1 MVTRAGRRPFGRLLP
16 VGVAVLL
23 LCPFA
28 AVAADGVKPVPTEG
42 AARRH
47 VRSASPD
54 SLAPPDSLAEPDSL
68 ATDAD
73 SLAAEEPAPPWFPS
87 GTRRQL
93 RSFRLG
99 WSADREQIAFGD
111 PADPEAPP
119 GIQTLA
125 DLLRLSPAV
134 RTRELSVGPT
144 VESFGLDGG
153 GSGRAE
159 LLYRGRSMA
168 VPGTS
173 GPFSHELHLTE
184 VEGLTIVRGG
194 AAALYG
200 PDAVSGAVYV
210 EPRHPVPDELLSRAV
225 AEEGVDDYQLG
236 AFHVARRIGSSASMF
251 VSSESRRVS
260 GFFPGTKEVDRNAAG
275 SLIAGLPGGWEMVAG
290 YRRYE
295 GDGRSG
301 LLGESSV
308 LTKRGDYRAELF
320 RPAGEG
326 RGSLLEAGLLRERLE
341 TGVKT
346 ADVVTREIR
355 SPWMRVTS
363 DLPDWRGWQ
372 AATRAELGRWNTR
385 EEESGAEDEFV
396 TAAGALRVHRGGDD
410 GNVAA
415 TFRLDGQSHR
425 KRAIQA
431 RLEGER
437 SAGPGAAFAVLSRGE
452 RIPDRG
458 AAGNDNEVHDAAT
471 VGYRL
476 GVASLRMRGAL
487 FGSRIRHYRRDPTF
501 EELRAREPV
510 LDAPLGDAHLAG
522 ASVGFGTDSFAVP
535 GVRFLGAFTLL
546 SSVTFEEAELDDGGT
561 RLPGRP
567 RFTWTGEGVLER
579 RFFKDEL
586 LAGVRGRLT
595 HMADRVND
603 TGDPVVDL
611 WLTDVLLEGRIG
623 DASFFFRFHD
633 MLQRADEVEPGYRFP
648 GFSRTYGI
656 SWRFVG

>member
-1 MVTRAGRRPFGRLLP
+1 MVTRLARRLAPRTLPLLAAAAC
-16 VGVAVLL
+16 GVVTCFAT
-23 LCPFA
+23 A
-28 AVAADGVKPVPTEG
+28 AVAEEE
-42 AARRH
+42 
-47 VRSASPD
+47 
-54 SLAPPDSLAEPDSL
+54 AEPV
-68 ATDAD
+68 AAGAD
-73 SLAAEEPAPPWFPS
+73 SIVVEMEEAGEAPAVGADPLAAAADSSDAAEEARPTWLPS
-87 GTRRQL
+87 DVRRKL

-99 WSADREQIAFGD
+99 WSVDREVIPFGEASD
-111 PADPEAPP
+111 PDAPS
-119 GIQTLA
+119 GIGTLA

-134 RTRELSVGPT
+134 RTRELSQGPT

-153 GSGRAE
+153 GSGRAA
-159 LLYRGRSMA
+159 LLYRGHDMA

-173 GPFSHELHLTE
+173 GPHSHELHLSE
-184 VEGLTIVRGG
+184 LEGLTIVRGG
-194 AAALYG
+194 ASALYG
-200 PDAVSGAVYV
+200 PDAVSGAVV
-210 EPRHPVPDELLSRAV
+210 AEPRHPVPEELLSRAV

-236 AFHVARRIGSSASMF
+236 AFQVARRIGSSGSFF
-251 VSSESRRVS
+251 VSSESRRID

-275 SLIAGLPGGWEMVAG
+275 SVILGLPEGWEMAG
-290 YRRYE
+290 SYRRYE

-301 LLGESSV
+301 ILGTSSV
-308 LTKRGDYRAELF
+308 LTRRGDYRFELF
-320 RPAGEG
+320 RPSGKR
-326 RGSLLEAGLLRERLE
+326 RGSLLEAGLTRERLE

-346 ADVVTREIR
+346 PDVVTREIR
-355 SPWMRVTS
+355 APWSRLTT
-363 DLPDWRGWQ
+363 DLPEWGGWQ
-372 AATRAELGRWNTR
+372 AAARAELGRWRIRDEDT
-385 EEESGAEDEFV
+385 GVVDEFV
-396 TAAGALRVHRGGDD
+396 TSAGALRVHRRDETGT
-410 GNVAA
+410 VAA
-415 TFRLDGQSHR
+415 TVRLDGQSHR

-471 VGYRL
+471 VGMRL
-476 GVASLRMRGAL
+476 GAGALRMRGAL
-487 FGSRIRHYRRDPTF
+487 FGSRIRHWRRDPTF
-501 EELRAREPV
+501 EEVRSRSPV
-510 LDAPLGDAHLAG
+510 RDAPVGDAHLAG
-522 ASVGFGTDSFAVP
+522 ASVGFDTDAFALP
-535 GVRFLGAFTLL
+535 GVRFLGAFTLR
-546 SSVTFEEAELDDGGT
+546 SSATWEEAELESGA

-567 RFTWTGEGVLER
+567 RFTWTGEGVLQR
-579 RFFKDEL
+579 RFFRDEL

-603 TGDPVVDL
+603 SGTPVVNL